1 LIATFYIPVPD
12 KMHSMPLLLIRLLS
26 NKSTKAMK
34 VSLENK
40 ITYGFILSL
49 LILIII
55 SIVSYQ
61 SIIRLSI
68 DRRKTKQSQEV
79 LTVLSTLNSI
89 ITEAETAQRGYI
101 ITGNEKF
108 LKRTNQTDLLIIN
121 LFQELKQLTSD
132 NPSHQERIKNIKLLI
147 DSRLRMI
154 KYLATMR
161 RSEGFE
167 MVKNEIE
174 KGKGM
179 LLENEIRRHIENM
192 QSAEHIIQAK
202 IEQESN
208 YNTMFTKLVLII
220 GSLAAFLF
228 FVLTL
233 VIIRRGLVERKLAES
248 EIKRKNEELQ
258 RLSSEKDKFF
268 SIIAHDLRS
277 PFTGFLGLSQRLVE
291 ELPELSMNETE
302 RIAGNLNDS
311 AVATFR
317 LLENLLEWSRME
329 QGLIPFNPDLIK
341 LRPVIDNCLSTTWES
356 AKNKDIEIECDVN
369 DAQIVYA
376 DLNMIQTIIRNLVS
390 NAIKF
395 TKKDGNIYIS
405 AKPVLG
411 KKIEISVKDSGV
423 GMNKEIVE
431 DLFKLH
437 GNTSRF
443 GTNGEPSTGLGLVL
457 CKEFVEKHN
466 GTIWAESEDG
476 KGSTFYFTIP
486 QTSEVISRKS

>member
-1 LIATFYIPVPD
+1 
-12 KMHSMPLLLIRLLS
+12 
-26 NKSTKAMK
+26 MK

-55 SIVSYQ
+55 SIVSYR

-68 DRRKTKQSQEV
+68 DRHKTKQSQEV
-79 LTVLSTLNSI
+79 LTILSTLTSI
-89 ITEAETAQRGYI
+89 VNEAETAQRGYI

-108 LKRTNQTDLLIIN
+108 LERTNQSDLQIIN
-121 LFQELKQLTSD
+121 LFQVLKQLTSD
-132 NPSHQERIKNIKLLI
+132 NPSHQERIKAIKLLI
-147 DSRLRMI
+147 DRRLRMI

-161 RSEGFE
+161 RSEGFD
-167 MVKNEIE
+167 MVKYEIE
-174 KGKGM
+174 KGNGI
-179 LLENEIRRHIENM
+179 LLQNEIRRNMEKM

-202 IEQESN
+202 IEEESN

-228 FVLTL
+228 FVLAL

-248 EIKRKNEELQ
+248 EIKRKNGELQ

-277 PFTGFLGLSQRLVE
+277 PFNGFLGLSQRLVE
-291 ELPELSMNETE
+291 ELPVLSMKETE

-329 QGLIPFNPDLIK
+329 QGLMPFQPDLIL
-341 LRPVIDNCLSTTWES
+341 LRPVIDDCLSATWET

-369 DAQIVYA
+369 DAQVVYA
-376 DLNMIQTIIRNLVS
+376 DRNMIQTIIRNLVS

-405 AKPVLG
+405 AKPVLE
-411 KKIEISVKDSGV
+411 KKIEISIKDSGV